1 METKTNDPIFH
12 LFFRLFVTFTFV
24 IENSQNLF
32 LCSTACGTA
41 CSTACGSLWKIPGE
55 FDTKA
60 TDSDSPS
67 YYSKK

>member
-1 METKTNDPIFH
+1 M
-12 LFFRLFVTFTFV
+12 TFTFV
-24 IENSQNLF
+24 IEDSQNSF
-32 LCSTACGTA
+32 LCSSTAS
-41 CSTACGSLWKIPGE
+41 STACGSLWKIPGE